1 VFSTRPRLLRQL
13 RWERNR
19 LVRFEKWLTQT
30 TIEEELADARVS
42 SALELGCGGTWTGL
56 LADRAER
63 VLAVD
68 LSESMLGQAREA
80 MAQRFQRHADSV
92 RHREVQ
98 SRFGEIRPDPER
110 PGAGVRSEWQ
120 PVVEGLGR
128 WLSPGGR
135 AVVVT
140 KTPISIW
147 RGTGRERWFGPRTF
161 ARRLTGRSLNPD
173 FWQKYIPV
181 RSMVQ
186 AFRTAGLVDI
196 TVRPV
201 IFGLPIF
208 MRGTK
213 QYRSSRSLPSSR
225 SSPRAGA
232 HGSGCRRRRSRRMAA
247 LPLADPTRCRVAS
260 RPEGPPLDPAIGPGR
275 VRQSLGG
282 EGGAGGSHTPSA
294 VTTTLSNAT
303 GSFASSPTA
312 PLLNVESLTRSI
324 CVPFTYAI
332 IDPPGIATLKLYQ
345 RYELKL

>member
-1 VFSTRPRLLRQL
+1 MVHDSASAAPIQAGVARVFDEASGYYRQL

-19 LVRFEKWLTQT
+19 LVQFEKWLTQT
-30 TIEEELADARVS
+30 TIEEELGDARVS
-42 SALELGCGGTWTGL
+42 SALELGCGPGTWTGL

-80 MAQRFQRHADSV
+80 MAQRSNVALTQSDIARFDPGSEKFDRILSV
-92 RHREVQ
+92 RVLEYV
-98 SRFGEIRPDPER
+98 P
-110 PGAGVRSEWQ
+110 EWQ

-140 KTPISIW
+140 KTPISVW
-147 RGTGRERWFGPRTF
+147 RGTGRERWFGPRTL

-186 AFRTAGLVDI
+186 AFRAAGMVDI

-213 QYRSSRSLPSSR
+213 QYPIVPPFAEQPFLSASRGVWKWVS
-225 SSPRAGA
+225 AG
-232 HGSGCRRRRSRRMAA
+232 GRSRRMAA
-247 LPLADPTRCRVAS
+247 LPLAESYAVS
-260 RPEGPPLDPAIGPGR
+260 GR
-275 VRQSLGG
+275 L
-282 EGGAGGSHTPSA
+282 EA
-294 VTTTLSNAT
+294 
-303 GSFASSPTA
+303 
-312 PLLNVESLTRSI
+312 
-324 CVPFTYAI
+324 
-332 IDPPGIATLKLYQ
+332 
-345 RYELKL
+345 